1 MKAAGDLFESIEL
14 FDVYEGEQ
22 LGDGLRSL
30 AYSVTFRAADRTLS
44 GEEMDAVRAAI
55 TKSAASLHA
64 TLRV

>member
-1 MKAAGDLFESIEL
+1 M

-22 LGDGLRSL
+22 LGEGLRSL

-44 GEEMDAVRAAI
+44 GDEMEAVRESI
-55 TKSAASLHA
+55 TKAASVLHA